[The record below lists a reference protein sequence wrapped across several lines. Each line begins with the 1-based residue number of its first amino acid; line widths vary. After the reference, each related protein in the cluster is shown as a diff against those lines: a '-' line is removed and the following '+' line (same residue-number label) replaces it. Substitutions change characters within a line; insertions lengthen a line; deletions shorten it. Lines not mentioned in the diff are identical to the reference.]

1 MAAITISV
9 YICLVTDIS
18 QYTFCL
24 NLIVGSANEKK
35 IVDMPVME
43 QDYVEQCCL
52 LMPSLCT
59 EGQGSK
65 QIVNLKVEMTG

>member
-18 QYTFCL
+18 QYTLCL

-35 IVDMPVME
+35 CVDMPVME
-43 QDYVEQCCL
+43 QDYVEQCYFAKSGAQ
-52 LMPSLCT
+52 PYS
-59 EGQGSK
+59 
-65 QIVNLKVEMTG
+65 VW